1 MARCTCT
8 MVSGMLLRALRSAT
22 PVATTDA
29 TNREPFLSEE
39 TAILTASGYANI
51 TATNGTLIGIASLRQ
66 VFNATWKNSEQDWLV
81 EDDLPLW
88 QRPSPEKPHECPDQR
103 VHDLLIREMLRIEPK
118 SKLLNRAR

>member
-66 VFNATWKNSEQDWLV
+66 VFNATWKNSEQDSLV
-81 EDDLPLW
+81 EDDLPIR
-88 QRPSPEKPHECPDQR
+88 QSTIPEERYECPDQR
-103 VHDLLIREMLRIEPK
+103 IHDLLVCKMLRVE
-118 SKLLNRAR
+118 SNAKLLNGAR